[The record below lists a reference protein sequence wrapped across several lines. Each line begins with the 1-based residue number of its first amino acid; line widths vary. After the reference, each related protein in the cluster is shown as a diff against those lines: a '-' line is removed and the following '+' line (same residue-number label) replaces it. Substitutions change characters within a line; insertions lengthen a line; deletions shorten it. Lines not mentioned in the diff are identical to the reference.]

1 MSKTSRQN
9 PTTEFSRLVPLDA
22 IGEEEIERQIEATA
36 EERQAL
42 AERLDLLSLD
52 RLLGEL
58 RLRRPPGGNLIRVSG
73 RFEAEVTQACVVS
86 LAPVHSTLA
95 RDISLVYCLSPAGDA
110 VEGTVE
116 VDVELN
122 DPPESVGPEGL
133 DLGEAVVQQLS
144 VHLNPYPRAAEA
156 RHLQTDWAPV
166 GEGKGAESSPFQVLK
181 TLKGEQ

>member
-22 IGEEEIERQIEATA
+22 IGEEEIERQIEATT

-86 LAPVHSTLA
+86 LAPV
-95 RDISLVYCLSPAGDA
+95 
-110 VEGTVE
+110 
-116 VDVELN
+116 
-122 DPPESVGPEGL
+122 PESGSQGS
-133 DLGEAVVQQLS
+133 DS
-144 VHLNPYPRAAEA
+144 RAAEE
-156 RHLQTDWAPV
+156 R
-166 GEGKGAESSPFQVLK
+166 
-181 TLKGEQ
+181 